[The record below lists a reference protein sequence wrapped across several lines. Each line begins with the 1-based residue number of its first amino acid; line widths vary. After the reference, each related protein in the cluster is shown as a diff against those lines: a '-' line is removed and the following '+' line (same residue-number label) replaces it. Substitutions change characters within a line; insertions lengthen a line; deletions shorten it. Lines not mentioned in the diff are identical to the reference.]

1 MFRKTTM
8 AALVA
13 AIAILGVVVVLQ
25 TGGGADEVSA
35 VDASYADELQNAFE
49 NGGSITLTSDVSLTD
64 AQTISRDLEI
74 DFNGHT
80 ISTNETITV
89 NANLTLRDS
98 RGGGGITAN
107 IPSTQVTDTMHCVL
121 DNYGTMTIYGGT
133 FNMTFQNDSPSDAS
147 TYVIRNHSNLTVY
160 DMTID
165 TISNGI
171 LTTANLGA
179 GEEATSQAITIIHDI
194 TITTGD
200 NGYGLVVS
208 GDDQITG
215 TDDNEDAILT
225 VYDATINA
233 SVCFGTNASN
243 GLYAGFTMNIL
254 GGTYTGE
261 YGIYC
266 PGYGVYN
273 ISGGHFYNDC
283 ACIQIAAG
291 ILNISGDAILET
303 DVASNTPGVVNGAI
317 DSEGV
322 LVIGKANQYY
332 IGDIDV
338 NITGGTLRNNNP
350 GGDSIV
356 MYDSSM
362 GHDVFKDNTISVD
375 ITGGE
380 VTGDVK
386 IVSKQ
391 TFSDNAQTTPVS
403 QNSEKLSFTLDGAI
417 VNGDIS
423 MDEGMRTTVDV
434 SSGVFNG
441 TYTGP
446 EGTVTIPEA
455 SGTVYY
461 PDGTSGTYY
470 FSFRMPSGP
479 VSDRD
484 GYTFLGFSLRS
495 DAISADYEPNEVVET
510 TGNVTVYEVWEN
522 DNPYV
527 PFPDDDDDYVPIPP
541 VVYEDS
547 GDDDTVTIVACAAAA
562 VVAAILAVFLIVE
575 RKH

>member
-1 MFRKTTM
+1 M
-8 AALVA
+8 
-13 AIAILGVVVVLQ
+13 
-25 TGGGADEVSA
+25 
-35 VDASYADELQNAFE
+35 DELQDAFD
-49 NGGSITLTSDVSLTD
+49 NGGSITLTSDVTLTG
-64 AQTISRDLEI
+64 AQTISGDLEI
-74 DFNGHT
+74 DFNGYT
-80 ISTNETITV
+80 VSTNETITV
-89 NANLTLRDS
+89 NADLALRDS

-107 IPSTQVTDTMHCVL
+107 IPSTQVTETMHCVL

-160 DMTID
+160 DMTVD

-171 LTTANLGA
+171 LTTANLG
-179 GEEATSQAITIIHDI
+179 EDEKATSQAITVIHDI
-194 TITTGD
+194 TIITGD

-225 VYDATINA
+225 VYDATIDA

-254 GGTYTGE
+254 GGTYTGD

-266 PGYGVYN
+266 SGYGVYN
-273 ISGGHFYNDC
+273 ISGGHFDNDS

-291 ILNISGDAILET
+291 ILNISGDAVLET
-303 DVASNTPGVVNGAI
+303 DVVSNTPGVVNGTI

-350 GGDSIV
+350 DGDSIV

-375 ITGGE
+375 LTGGE

-391 TFSDNAQTTPVS
+391 TFVGGDNTPVDRDS
-403 QNSEKLSFTLDGAI
+403 TKLSFTVDGAT

-423 MDEGMRTTVDV
+423 MDKEMETIVDV

-461 PDGTSGTYY
+461 PDGTYGTYY
-470 FSFRMPSGP
+470 SSFRMPSGP

-495 DAISADYEPNEVVET
+495 DATSADYEPNEVVET